1 MIDFTKKTT
10 FKIVFPLLL
19 LFAVL
24 TTSVTREKPE
34 FRGELEI
41 YKGQGKN
48 VIHFLNTMCQD
59 AILLES
65 NGKFALIDGAEPD
78 TDAEGKEIATRDGHA
93 RYIIDYI
100 LRVTGGSGK
109 LDFVIATHPHVDHM
123 AGLNQI
129 LQDQRITTDRI
140 YAQKQSTIRGYYGE
154 LLNVAGSRGF
164 EIVGDN
170 LEYLPITLGDVTVTL
185 LNTLRPDLGN
195 QGSMMQLVEVNGF
208 KALLMADV
216 AGNSDRAAEINSF
229 LPNENAKLDIVK
241 VGHHG
246 LRGDMPAS
254 FLELLPPIG
263 VAVYTNHEQWVN
275 EVVWKDIAN
284 HGATQYITSVF
295 GGIAAVFNG
304 KSIEWFAI
312 NEDPYTEDG
321 FYARQAVTLD

>member
-1 MIDFTKKTT
+1 MIDFTKKAT
-10 FKIVFPLLL
+10 FTAIFPLL

-24 TTSVTREKPE
+24 TTFIACGKPE

-78 TDAEGKEIATRDGHA
+78 TDAEGKEITTRDGHA

-129 LQDQRITTDRI
+129 LQDQRITTGRI
-140 YAQKQSTIRGYYGE
+140 YAQRQNITRGHYGE
-154 LLNVAGSRGF
+154 LLSVAGNRGF
-164 EIVGDN
+164 EIVSDD
-170 LEYLPITLGDVTVTL
+170 LEHLSSTLGDVIVTL

-229 LPNENAKLDIVK
+229 LSGENTNLDIVK

-263 VAVYTNHEQWVN
+263 VAVYTNHEQWVM
-275 EVVWKDIAN
+275 KLCGKILP
-284 HGATQYITSVF
+284 ITEQH
-295 GGIAAVFNG
+295 
-304 KSIEWFAI
+304 SILQAFLAEL
-312 NEDPYTEDG
+312 PPCSTES
-321 FYARQAVTLD
+321 R